1 MAGKSVLEL
10 IKEDLNANI
19 TAVHDCSS
27 GGLGVALSEMAISGD
42 LGAVVDLSKV
52 NSEGNLDVSTLLF
65 SESHGR
71 YLMTVKKEAASE
83 VLTKIPVSASI
94 IGEVGGNSL
103 VIKDHLN
110 VDVKDLKNSFYGII
124 EKFMA

>member
-1 MAGKSVLEL
+1 MA
-10 IKEDLNANI
+10 
-19 TAVHDCSS
+19 
-27 GGLGVALSEMAISGD
+27 MSGD

-52 NSEGNLDVSTLLF
+52 KSEGNLDVSTLLF

-71 YLMTVKKEAASE
+71 YLITVKKEVANE
-83 VLTKIPVSASI
+83 VLSKIPVSASI

-103 VIKDHLN
+103 VIKDNFN
-110 VDVKDLKNSFYGII
+110 VDVTELKNSFYGII